1 MHARTPSIGNDA
13 VFCGVTCG
21 LEIATEGTRS
31 TDARVL
37 LSSWLAGQLALLHA
51 GVPEARYVHCGAG
64 TRGCY
69 CKPYYASTHRISLHG
84 TKTGRCK
91 VRTLLMGISLRKQE
105 VHDKWNFHWLLTF
118 AFRSLRDPHTG
129 VDVRIQEIPLR
140 RMWLSRAEPSR
151 ADRTGNIFHRS
162 PLQQT

>member
-91 VRTLLMGISLRKQE
+91 VRTLLMGISEQLRKQE
-105 VHDKWNFHWLLTF
+105 VHDKWNCATCRRL
-118 AFRSLRDPHTG
+118 
-129 VDVRIQEIPLR
+129 QEIKVDSWALWLPNSG
-140 RMWLSRAEPSR
+140 MWSIDQTKSASIIRHR
-151 ADRTGNIFHRS
+151 RS
-162 PLQQT
+162 PNHVPSARFRV